1 MLIIDKDITTV
12 DYGIIAHQVNCKGGI
27 GSGVAKALIDKWSKV
42 KTQYHMFYD
51 FHKDKFQLLGKYDL
65 VNVEENVIVF
75 NCFTQFDRG
84 YDGKLY
90 TSYSAIDT
98 CFTNIGKLQTEY
110 PIHIPYL
117 YGCGLG
123 GGDWETVKTIIDARC
138 PNVIACR
145 YSP

>member
-1 MLIIDKDITTV
+1 MLIIDKGITTV

-27 GSGVAKALIDKWSKV
+27 GSGVAKALIDKWHKV

-51 FHKDKFQLLGKYDL
+51 FYEDKFQLLGKYDL
-65 VNVEENVIVF
+65 VNVEENIIVF
-75 NCFTQFDRG
+75 NCFTKFDRG

-98 CFTNIGKLQTEY
+98 CFTNIGKLQTKY
-110 PIHIPYL
+110 PIYIPYL

-123 GGDWETVKTIIDARC
+123 GGDWETVQTIIDSRC

-145 YSP
+145 FST

>member
-1 MLIIDKDITTV
+1 MIIIDKDITTV

-27 GSGVAKALIDKWSKV
+27 GSGVAKALIDKWRKV
-42 KTQYHMFYD
+42 KTQYHKFYEMYE
-51 FHKDKFQLLGKYDL
+51 DKTQLLGKFDL
-65 VNVEENVIVF
+65 VNVAPNVNVF

-90 TSYSAIDT
+90 TSYSAIET
-98 CFTNIGKLQTEY
+98 CFSNIAKLETPF

-123 GGDWETVKTIIDARC
+123 GGDWEIVSSIIDSKC

-145 YSP
+145 FVP